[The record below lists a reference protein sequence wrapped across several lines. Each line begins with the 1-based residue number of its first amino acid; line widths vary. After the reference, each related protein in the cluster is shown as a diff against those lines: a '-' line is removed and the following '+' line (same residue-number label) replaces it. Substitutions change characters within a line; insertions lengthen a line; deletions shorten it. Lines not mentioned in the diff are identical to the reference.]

1 MTRACLV
8 LLLAVL
14 LAPATLWAADLQFTT
29 SDGVR
34 LHVIEAGPRSAPTI
48 VFVPG
53 WTMPAWIFKPQIDAF
68 SSRYHVI
75 ALDPR
80 GQGNSEA
87 PSRGYTPQRR
97 GEDIGDLIA
106 AIGARQVLL
115 VGWSLGVLD
124 SLSYVQQY
132 GDGQL
137 AGLVLV
143 DNSVG
148 EDPAPVPVPAAPARP
163 GPRLPREEKMRRFVA
178 GMFRSSPGPAYLLA
192 LTDAALS
199 TPATAAAQLSHY
211 GMPREY
217 WRDAVYSVRK
227 PILYVVRPRFA
238 EQAGNLAAH
247 HPAAE
252 AVVFEHAGHALFVDD
267 AARFNSVMGGFIR
280 RRVWP

>member
-1 MTRACLV
+1 
-8 LLLAVL
+8 
-14 LAPATLWAADLQFTT
+14 
-29 SDGVR
+29 
-34 LHVIEAGPRSAPTI
+34 
-48 VFVPG
+48 
-53 WTMPAWIFKPQIDAF
+53 
-68 SSRYHVI
+68 
-75 ALDPR
+75 
-80 GQGNSEA
+80 
-87 PSRGYTPQRR
+87 
-97 GEDIGDLIA
+97 
-106 AIGARQVLL
+106 VLL

-148 EDPAPVPVPAAPARP
+148 EDPAPIPAPAPPARP

-178 GMFRSSPGPAYLLA
+178 GMFRTSPGPAYLLA

-199 TPATAAAQLSHY
+199 TPATAAAQLSNY
-211 GMPREY
+211 GVPRSY

-227 PILYVVRPRFA
+227 PILYIVRPRFA

-247 HPAAE
+247 HPAVE
-252 AVVFEHAGHALFVDD
+252 AVVFENAGHALFVDD
-267 AARFNSVMGGFIR
+267 AARFNSVVGGFIR